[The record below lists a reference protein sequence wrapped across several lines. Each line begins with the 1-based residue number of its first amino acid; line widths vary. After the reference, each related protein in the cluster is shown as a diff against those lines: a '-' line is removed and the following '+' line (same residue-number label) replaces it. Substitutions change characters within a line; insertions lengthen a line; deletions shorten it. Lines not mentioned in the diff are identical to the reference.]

1 MIMSKHSGTLVY
13 GLSFVV
19 ILINIVFVYK
29 SCNRHDNNQ
38 SQSTSDKVERDLSK
52 LLITDSTTKIVKCN
66 FTGTYQVTQD
76 YVNSING
83 ASCSDF
89 KPRTLTFDNIISACS
104 RYLDSNQE
112 LFLNCSSA
120 DNPVHSCNGTIMVN
134 VSGTR
139 ACEYWVFIK
148 KID

>member
-1 MIMSKHSGTLVY
+1 MIMSKHSGILVY
-13 GLSFVV
+13 GITFVV
-19 ILINIVFVYK
+19 VLINIVFLFK
-29 SCNRHDNNQ
+29 SCNTDNNQ
-38 SQSTSDKVERDLSK
+38 SQDTSDKVEGDLSK

-76 YVNSING
+76 FVSSING
-83 ASCSDF
+83 ASCNDF

-120 DNPVHSCNGTIMVN
+120 ENPVHSCTGVVTVN
-134 VSGTR
+134 VAGTR
-139 ACEYWVFIK
+139 SCEYWVFIK
-148 KID
+148 RID